1 MRELAGDRPPPSIE
15 QAAEAFDIHGLVIA
29 RGDIL
34 L

>member
-15 QAAEAFDIHGLVIA
+15 QAAESFDIHGLVIP